1 MNGCFLIHLLDQC
14 FKKLPDSSSE
24 TGAVDS
30 DLSDGSDG
38 QVSALGLEAVP
49 VGDVVDGVGH
59 TIGVVRVA
67 TADDQLNVG
76 ILGRQLLDGDQRSR
90 LLALDALLTGEAAKS
105 NPSII
110 EGTVM

>member
-1 MNGCFLIHLLDQC
+1 MLN
-14 FKKLPDSSSE
+14 SSE
-24 TGAVDS
+24 AGAVDA
-30 DLSDGSDG
+30 DLSNGSDG

-59 TIGVVRVA
+59 TIDDVRVA
-67 TADDQLNVG
+67 TADDQLKVG

>member
-38 QVSALGLEAVP
+38 QVSALGLKAVP

>member
-1 MNGCFLIHLLDQC
+1 MLN
-14 FKKLPDSSSE
+14 SSE
-24 TGAVDS
+24 AGAVDS
-30 DLSDGSDG
+30 NLSNGSDG

-110 EGTVM
+110 EGIVM

>member
-1 MNGCFLIHLLDQC
+1 MLN
-14 FKKLPDSSSE
+14 SSE
-24 TGAVDS
+24 AGAVDA
-30 DLSDGSDG
+30 DLSNGSDG
-38 QVSALGLEAVP
+38 QVSALGLKAVP
-49 VGDVVDGVGH
+49 VGDVGDGVGH

>member
-1 MNGCFLIHLLDQC
+1 MEG
-14 FKKLPDSSSE
+14 
-24 TGAVDS
+24 TG
-30 DLSDGSDG
+30 LGNGSDG

-76 ILGRQLLDGDQRSR
+76 ILGRQLLNGNQRSR
-90 LLALDALLTGEAAKS
+90 LLALDALLTGETAKS

>member
-1 MNGCFLIHLLDQC
+1 MNHCVLIALLDQS
-14 FKKLPDSSSE
+14 FEKMLDSSE
-24 TGAVDS
+24 AGVGKS
-30 DLSDGSDG
+30 DLSNGSDG

-59 TIGVVRVA
+59 TIEGVREA
-67 TADDQLNVG
+67 TADDQLKVG
-76 ILGRQLLDGDQRSR
+76 ILGRQLLNGNQRSR

>member
-1 MNGCFLIHLLDQC
+1 MLN
-14 FKKLPDSSSE
+14 SSE
-24 TGAVDS
+24 AGAVDA
-30 DLSDGSDG
+30 DLSNGSDG
-38 QVSALGLEAVP
+38 QVSALGLKAVP

>member
-1 MNGCFLIHLLDQC
+1 M
-14 FKKLPDSSSE
+14 
-24 TGAVDS
+24 
-30 DLSDGSDG
+30 
-38 QVSALGLEAVP
+38 SALGLEAVP

-67 TADDQLNVG
+67 TADDQLKVG